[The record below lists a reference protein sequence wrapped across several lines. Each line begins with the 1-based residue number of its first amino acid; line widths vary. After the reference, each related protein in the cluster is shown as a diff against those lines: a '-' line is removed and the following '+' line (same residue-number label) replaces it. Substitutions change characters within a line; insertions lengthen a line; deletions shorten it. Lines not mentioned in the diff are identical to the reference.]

1 MLHCNCKENLVFDPF
16 LQLKPPNLQHLMMDA
31 TLLLPITGT
40 PLTGIEFYKRLPC
53 GEVEHTRRVRQTHI
67 TRTLFC
73 YFAQVVK
80 QENNLFRL
88 GHLVLL
94 EFRKNSDQLEQST
107 VVRTRMQTAA
117 VTCSVVINQLRSL
130 NVRPNFLSGHS
141 LEIIAFLGPICIQV
155 MQNNCYSQTK
165 SSVPPKILLMN

>member
-1 MLHCNCKENLVFDPF
+1 MLHCNCRENLVFDPF

-80 QENNLFRL
+80 YENNLFAQVTLFYLSFARIL
-88 GHLVLL
+88 TNL
-94 EFRKNSDQLEQST
+94 NNQQLSEHF
-107 VVRTRMQTAA
+107 MQTAA
-117 VTCSVVINQLRSL
+117 VTCSVVINQLRSV

-141 LEIIAFLGPICIQV
+141 LEIITFLGPICIQV
-155 MQNNCYSQTK
+155 MQNNC
-165 SSVPPKILLMN
+165 

>member
-94 EFRKNSDQLEQST
+94 EFRKNSGQLEQST
-107 VVRTRMQTAA
+107 VVRTLHAN
-117 VTCSVVINQLRSL
+117 CGSNL
-130 NVRPNFLSGHS
+130 
-141 LEIIAFLGPICIQV
+141 LGRYKSTQV
-155 MQNNCYSQTK
+155 CK
-165 SSVPPKILLMN
+165 SSAQLSEWPQY